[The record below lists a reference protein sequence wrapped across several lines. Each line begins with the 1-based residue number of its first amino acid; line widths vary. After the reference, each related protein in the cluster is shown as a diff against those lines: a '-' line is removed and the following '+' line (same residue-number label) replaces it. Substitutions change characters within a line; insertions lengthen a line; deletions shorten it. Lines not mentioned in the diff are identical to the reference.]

1 MGVWFFK
8 VPPHKPGSNH
18 KGEIDLWRLRLTG
31 ALSFL
36 FRMNDNL
43 HLAIAILR
51 NCSHIRRIEIHPLWK
66 VWIFYDTNLER
77 NRSEDLLNGASF
89 LSIAPSLSMIEITE
103 AEGARQ
109 ASSNEGRAIPSG
121 QGFGHIAEGENTRR
135 ECKYSETFSPLCR
148 GDDASHCSSKI
159 WQLLT
164 ENKSIDS

>member
-51 NCSHIRRIEIHPLWK
+51 NCSHIRRIEIHPPWK

-103 AEGARQ
+103 AEPDRPPPMKVVPYLQ
-109 ASSNEGRAIPSG
+109 AKASG
-121 QGFGHIAEGENTRR
+121 ILLEGENTRR

-148 GDDASHCSSKI
+148 GDYASHCSSKI
-159 WQLLT
+159 WKL
-164 ENKSIDS
+164 

>member
-1 MGVWFFK
+1 MWC
-8 VPPHKPGSNH
+8 VPPHKPDGNH
-18 KGEIDLWRLRLTG
+18 KSEIDLWRLRLTGAG

-43 HLAIAILR
+43 RLAIAILR

-77 NRSEDLLNGASF
+77 NRREDLLNGASF

-103 AEGARQ
+103 AEADRPPRMKVVPYLQ
-109 ASSNEGRAIPSG
+109 AEASG
-121 QGFGHIAEGENTRR
+121 ILLEGENTRR
-135 ECKYSETFSPLCR
+135 ECKYSEIFSSLCR
-148 GDDASHCSSKI
+148 GDWCFA
-159 WQLLT
+159 LLIQNMKVV